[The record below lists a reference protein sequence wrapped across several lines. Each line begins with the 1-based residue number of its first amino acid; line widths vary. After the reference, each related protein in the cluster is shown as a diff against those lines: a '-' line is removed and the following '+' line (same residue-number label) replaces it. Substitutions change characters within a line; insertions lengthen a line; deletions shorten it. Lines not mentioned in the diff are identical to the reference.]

1 MHLFR
6 FHARPARARFAG
18 FTAPMALFLAIAAT
32 ASAAVSGRVVN
43 RTTSQPESGVF
54 LTLISFAQGMDPIEE
69 VKSGPGGKFQF
80 EKPLGGPGMIRA
92 EYGGVSYSK
101 MLPPGQPT
109 EGVDVEVFE
118 IAAGEVLPP
127 TAHVMLFE
135 PNGSSLTVTESFIF
149 ENQTNPPKAFRDAER
164 GTLRFYLPPEAS
176 GQVDVRATGPASMPL
191 RSAADPTNEQNIFKV
206 DFPLKPGENRI
217 DLNYTVPRPE
227 DGSFA
232 GRMVYDGVAMR
243 VAVPAGVTL
252 EAEGLKSLGN
262 EPRTQAALYELEGG
276 RKEYDFKITGEGR
289 LQGAPESEA
298 PAPSGSP
305 NRISVQDAPIDK
317 EYVWIML
324 IAAAILGVGFFRLYT
339 SRPPGTATSNSDS
352 SARPAA
358 NPAAKPKPS
367 RRKR

>member
-1 MHLFR
+1 
-6 FHARPARARFAG
+6 
-18 FTAPMALFLAIAAT
+18 
-32 ASAAVSGRVVN
+32 
-43 RTTSQPESGVF
+43 
-54 LTLISFAQGMDPIEE
+54 MDPIEE
-69 VKSGPGGKFQF
+69 VKSGPGGEFRF

-92 EYGGVSYSK
+92 EYGGVSYTQ

-118 IAAGEVLPP
+118 VAAGEVLPP
-127 TAHVMLFE
+127 TAQVMLFE
-135 PNGSSLTVTESFIF
+135 PAGPSLTVTESFIF
-149 ENQTNPPKAFRDAER
+149 ENRTNPPKAYRDAER
-164 GTLRFYLPPEAS
+164 GTLRFYLPPEAN

-191 RSAADPTNEQNIFKV
+191 RSAADPTGEANIFKV

-243 VAVPAGVTL
+243 VAVPPGVTL
-252 EAEGLKSLGN
+252 ESEGLKSLGN

-276 RKEYDFKITGEGR
+276 RKEYEFKVTGEGR
-289 LQGAPESEA
+289 LQGGAEESEA
-298 PAPSGSP
+298 PAGGGSP
-305 NRISVQDAPIDK
+305 NRISVQNAPIDK

-324 IAAAILGVGFFRLYT
+324 IAAAILGIGFFRLYT
-339 SRPPGTATSNSDS
+339 SKPPEAAASGDS
-352 SARPAA
+352 SAHPAA
-358 NPAAKPKPS
+358 SQTGKPRSS